1 MSSIHYKFRSLK
13 DYDTYTFEGAGVP
26 VWELKQEIIAA
37 KKLNRANDFD
47 LIISNAQTNQGNL
60 LLKGIFNHSNTCSLE
75 YIDDSIIISKNSS
88 VIVRRVPA
96 APGRR
101 FFQPRTLTAR
111 TPNSTYRPPVG
122 AGIPVASAPIVMGEE
137 DNKIAAMMNE
147 SSSHWTQNQDM
158 PSQ

>member
-1 MSSIHYKFRSLK
+1 MSSIHYKFRALK

-47 LIISNAQTNQGNL
+47 LIISNAQTNQG
-60 LLKGIFNHSNTCSLE
+60 KFESLE
-75 YIDDSIIISKNSS
+75 LGLYFYFLEYADDSIIIPKNTS

-111 TPNSTYRPPVG
+111 T
-122 AGIPVASAPIVMGEE
+122 ACF
-137 DNKIAAMMNE
+137 
-147 SSSHWTQNQDM
+147 
-158 PSQ
+158 

>member
-1 MSSIHYKFRSLK
+1 M
-13 DYDTYTFEGAGVP
+13 T
-26 VWELKQEIIAA
+26 
-37 KKLNRANDFD
+37 
-47 LIISNAQTNQGNL
+47 
-60 LLKGIFNHSNTCSLE
+60 IFIFHFLE
-75 YIDDSIIISKNSS
+75 YADDSIIIPKNTS

-111 TPNSTYRPPVG
+111 TTGTNFRPAVG
-122 AGIPVASAPIVMGEE
+122 AGIPNTTIPVGEE

-147 SSSHWTQNQDM
+147 SSSHWSQNQEM

>member
-1 MSSIHYKFRSLK
+1 MSSIHYKFRALK

-26 VWELKQEIIAA
+26 VWELKQEIISA

-47 LIISNAQTNQGNL
+47 LIISNAQTNQG
-60 LLKGIFNHSNTCSLE
+60 KISFRDFFKVPYFLE
-75 YIDDSIIISKNSS
+75 YLDDSIIIPKNTS

-111 TPNSTYRPPVG
+111 PTSSSTYRPPVG
-122 AGIPVASAPIVMGEE
+122 AGIPATPAAMGEE
-137 DNKIAAMMNE
+137 DTKIAAMMNE

>member
-1 MSSIHYKFRSLK
+1 MSSIHYKFRALK

-47 LIISNAQTNQGNL
+47 LIISNAQTNQGNFESL
-60 LLKGIFNHSNTCSLE
+60 DLGPYFYFLE
-75 YIDDSIIISKNSS
+75 YADDSIIIPKNTS

-111 TPNSTYRPPVG
+111 TGPAFRPMVG
-122 AGIPVASAPIVMGEE
+122 AGIPVTSAPVGEE

-147 SSSHWTQNQDM
+147 SSSHWSQNQDM